1 MSEAV
6 FNRLVAI
13 IENGTYGGASLGAKG
28 LRSFPDSLDAI
39 RKPAVLILP
48 RSDTGWVKDSGSGR
62 FITTLSYDLRFYIK
76 EAKTGADETGL
87 ADTVNINE
95 LAAKLFLSRLQLQAS
110 GLEDIAEIV
119 EEITWQTTSN
129 LATPIAY
136 PPENVSSG
144 QGARL
149 YWGFIA
155 RLTVPYRQH
164 IDFSLR
170 G

>member
-1 MSEAV
+1 MSLAI

-13 IENGTYGGASLGAKG
+13 IENGTYNGSSLGAKA
-28 LRSFPDSLDAI
+28 LRAFPGTIDTLP
-39 RKPAVLILP
+39 KPVVLILP
-48 RSDTGWVKDSGSGR
+48 RADTGWSKESGAAY
-62 FITTLSYDLRFYIK
+62 FITTLSYDLRFYIH
-76 EAKTGADETGL
+76 EAKAGSDEVGI

-95 LAAKLFLSRLQLQAS
+95 LAAKIFLSRLQLQLS
-110 GLEDIAEIV
+110 GSADIAEIV

-129 LATPIAY
+129 LAVPIAY

-144 QGARL
+144 QGASL
-149 YWGFIA
+149 YWGFIV
-155 RLTVPYRQH
+155 RLTVPYRQF